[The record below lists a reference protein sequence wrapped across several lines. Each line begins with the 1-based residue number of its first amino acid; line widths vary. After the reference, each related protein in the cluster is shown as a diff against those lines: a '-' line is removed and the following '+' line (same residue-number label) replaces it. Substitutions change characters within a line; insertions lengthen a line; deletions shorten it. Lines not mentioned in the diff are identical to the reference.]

1 MLCLMERLPPLKGTD
16 PKIANLK
23 SKAETVSKQF
33 GAWLRSVQNSG
44 MKGERYVTDRTRKK
58 GDASQQRKAFLEEL
72 NRIRNQGS

>member
-1 MLCLMERLPPLKGTD
+1 VPSMLCLMERLPPLK
-16 PKIANLK
+16 
-23 SKAETVSKQF
+23 TVSKQL